1 MASNE
6 NNVMH
11 KMEEEVMVRK
21 RLRLSDDD
29 AGNDDSSDSLEV
41 DEEEEKGEGEEETTE
56 VEVSSKEMS
65 TPSRI
70 SCRRSAPAALSL
82 VTTHPQKSPTL
93 R

>member
-6 NNVMH
+6 NNGMH

-41 DEEEEKGEGEEETTE
+41 DEEEEEGEETTE
-56 VEVSSKEMS
+56 VEVSSKETS

-70 SCRRSAPAALSL
+70 SCRRSAPAASSL
-82 VTTHPQKSPTL
+82 VTTHPRKSPTL

>member
-6 NNVMH
+6 NNGMH

-41 DEEEEKGEGEEETTE
+41 DEEEGEETTE
-56 VEVSSKEMS
+56 VEVSSKETS

-70 SCRRSAPAALSL
+70 SCRRSAPAASSL
-82 VTTHPQKSPTL
+82 VTTHPRKSPTL